1 MIRNSHTDRVT
12 PGMQQTPGH
21 FPGSVKDKRVT
32 TGSAGFEQPVLR
44 IIESGVARDFRKV
57 PAHEGEM
64 VMFIHSAQRPN
75 SAHDVFVAQL
85 PAEGVAGVSRVYDDA
100 SRPHNSR
107 GLPYQPRLRVIRVN
121 GKELSQVANNNF
133 NF

>member
-1 MIRNSHTDRVT
+1 
-12 PGMQQTPGH
+12 MQQTPGH
-21 FPGSVKDKRVT
+21 FPGSVKDKGVT
-32 TGSAGFEQPVLR
+32 TGSASFEQPVFPV
-44 IIESGVARDFRKV
+44 IESGVARDFRKI

-64 VMFIHSAQRPN
+64 VMFIHSSHRPN

-85 PAEGVAGVSRVYDDA
+85 PTQGVTGVSRVYDDA

-107 GLPYQPRLRVIRVN
+107 GLSYQPRLRVIRVN
-121 GKELSQVANNNF
+121 GKELSHVADNNF